1 MSEDEAIGH
10 FSPPVGSPE
19 GRSRSHFLN
28 SVLSLLLRA
37 MGSLPDGTSYRSRY
51 SVFPGPG
58 ATVVQAFHGE
68 LLAPHHVC
76 RMEGDWR

>member
-19 GRSRSHFLN
+19 ERSMSHFLN
-28 SVLSLLLRA
+28 SVLPLLLRA
-37 MGSLPDGTSYRSRY
+37 MGSLPDGTPYRSR
-51 SVFPGPG
+51 SG

-68 LLAPHHVC
+68 LLVPHHVC
-76 RMEGDWR
+76 RMEEDWR